1 MAIRTGGSAGARLLD
16 RHAERTLL
24 DDAIAAIQQGRSR
37 VLLLRGEAG
46 VGKTALLEY
55 LIGSASGLRVL
66 RTVGVESEM
75 ELAYASLHQLC
86 APMLDR
92 VDRLPAPQRDA
103 LRIVFQAAEGSPPD
117 VFLVGLAVL
126 SLIADTAEEQPLLCV
141 VDDAQWLD
149 RASARTL
156 AFVGRR
162 LLADPVGL
170 VIAARDP
177 GEDLKGLP
185 ELEVPGLSNGDA
197 RALLASAVRFRLDEG
212 IRDQI
217 VAETQGNPLA
227 LLELPRGLSPT
238 QLASGFG
245 ILPGHGVPGRI
256 EQSFERR
263 IATLPEDTRS
273 LLLIAAAEPV
283 GDPLLLWRAADRR
296 GLGLVHFGSVETDEL
311 LSIDARVSF
320 RHPLVRSAV
329 YRTAPP
335 EARRASHL
343 ALAEVTDPEQ
353 DPDRRAWHL
362 AAAAN
367 APDEDVAAELERSAG
382 RAQSRGGI
390 VAAAAFLERSVAL
403 SADPARRTDRALS
416 AAEASL
422 NGGAFHAALAM
433 LAVAREGPL
442 DELQRGRL
450 ELLQAVAAH
459 AQHRGS
465 DAPPLLLRAAKT
477 LQPLDLKLARDTYLD
492 AWCAA
497 LFAGELAHEGN
508 LYELSREARGV
519 PGASEP
525 PRSSELLLDG
535 LALLLTE
542 GRRAATPVLQTATIA
557 FAGDGASIE
566 EVLRWGWL
574 ATVAAVAIW
583 DYETCVAAA
592 GRAVQLATDTGA
604 LTVLAVAL
612 NILAQAVTM
621 SGDFGKAAQLISE
634 ADTVTEATGTPVAP
648 YGKIFL
654 TAFRGREAEL
664 SALIDATV
672 AEAEAAGQGTYVQY
686 TRWAMSVILNGLG
699 RHEEAVRP
707 AREAA
712 EDTPELVVA
721 GWALCELVEA
731 AARSGDVQLAESA
744 LARIAERNEVAS
756 TDWGLGLEARGRA
769 LLSEDEAA
777 DGLYREAIERLGRT
791 QLRPEL
797 ARAQLLYGEWLRHQG
812 QRSGAQAQL
821 RTAYESCAD
830 IGMEAFA
837 ERARVELAA
846 TGERV
851 RKRTDATRGD
861 LTPQE
866 RQIAE
871 LARSGLSNSEI
882 GARLFLSPRTVEWHL
897 HNVFTKLGIG
907 SRRALR
913 KALGSSGA
921 ELS

>member
-1 MAIRTGGSAGARLLD
+1 LD
-16 RHAERTLL
+16 G
-24 DDAIAAIQQGRSR
+24 AIAAIRQGQSR
-37 VLLLRGEAG
+37 VLLVRGEAG
-46 VGKTALLEY
+46 AGKTALLEY
-55 LIGSASGLRVL
+55 LIGAASDLRVL
-66 RTVGVESEM
+66 RAVGVESEM

-103 LRIVFQAAEGSPPD
+103 LRIVFQEAEGGPPD
-117 VFLVGLAVL
+117 AFLVGLAVL
-126 SLIADTAEEQPLLCV
+126 SLIAETAEEQPLLCV

-162 LLADPVGL
+162 LFADPVGL
-170 VIAARDP
+170 VIAAREP
-177 GEDLKGLP
+177 TEDLRGLP
-185 ELEVPGLSNGDA
+185 ELEVGGLSNGDA
-197 RALLASAVRFRLDEG
+197 RALLASAVGFQLDEG
-212 IRDQI
+212 IRDRL

-238 QLASGFG
+238 QLAGGFG
-245 ILPGHGVPGRI
+245 ILHVHGIPGRI
-256 EQSFERR
+256 EQSFEGR
-263 IATLPEDTRS
+263 IASLPKDTRS

-283 GDPLLLWRAADRR
+283 GDPLLLWRAADKR
-296 GLGLVHFGSVETDEL
+296 GLGLVALGSIETDEL
-311 LSIDARVSF
+311 LSIDARVTF

-329 YRTAPP
+329 YRTAEPND
-335 EARRASHL
+335 RRAAHL

-362 AAAAN
+362 AAAAA
-367 APDEDVAAELERSAG
+367 APDEEVAAELERSAG
-382 RAQSRGGI
+382 RAQSRGGL
-390 VAAAAFLERSVAL
+390 VAAAAFLERSAAL
-403 SADPARRTDRALS
+403 SADPARRTDRALA

-422 NGGAFHAALAM
+422 NGGAFTTTVAM

-450 ELLQAVAAH
+450 ELLQAAVAH
-459 AQHRGS
+459 AQQRGS
-465 DAPPLLLRAAKT
+465 DAPPLLLRAART
-477 LQPLDLKLARDTYLD
+477 LQPLDLKLSRDTYLD
-492 AWCAA
+492 AWCAS
-497 LFAGELAHEGN
+497 LFAGKLAREGN
-508 LYELSREARGV
+508 LYELSREARRV
-519 PGASEP
+519 PAASES
-525 PRSSELLLDG
+525 PRPSELLLDG
-535 LALLLTE
+535 LTLLLTE
-542 GRRAATPVLQTATIA
+542 GRPAATSVLQRATIA

-583 DYETCVAAA
+583 DYETCIAAA
-592 GRAVQLATDTGA
+592 ERAVQLARDTGA

-648 YGKIFL
+648 YGEIFL
-654 TAFRGREAEL
+654 TAFRGGEAGL
-664 SALIDATV
+664 SALIDATA

-686 TRWAMSVILNGLG
+686 TRWAPSMILNGLG
-699 RHEEAVRP
+699 RHEEALLP
-707 AREAA
+707 ARAAA

-731 AARSGDVQLAESA
+731 AARSGEVDVAEGA
-744 LARIAERNEVAS
+744 LARIAERNEVVS

-769 LLSEDEAA
+769 LLSDGETA

-791 QLRPEL
+791 PLRPEL
-797 ARAQLLYGEWLRHQG
+797 ARAHLLYGEWLRLEG
-812 QRSGAQAQL
+812 RRADAQAQL
-821 RTAYESCAD
+821 RTAHSLCTEV
-830 IGMEAFA
+830 GMEAFA
-837 ERARVELAA
+837 ERARVALAA
-846 TGERV
+846 AGEKV
-851 RKRTDATRGD
+851 RKRTDSTRVE
-861 LTPQE
+861 LTRQE

-871 LARSGLSNSEI
+871 LARGGLSNSDI

-897 HNVFTKLGIG
+897 HHVFTKLRIN
-907 SRRALR
+907 SRRALPE
-913 KALGSSGA
+913 ALGGVRA
-921 ELS
+921 D